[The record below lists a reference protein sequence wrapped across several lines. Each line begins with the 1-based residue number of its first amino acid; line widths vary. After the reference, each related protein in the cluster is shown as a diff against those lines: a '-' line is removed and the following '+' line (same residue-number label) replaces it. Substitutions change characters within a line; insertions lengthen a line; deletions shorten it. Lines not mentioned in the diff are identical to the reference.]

1 MSSSSVSTLCG
12 STLKRGTSGSSNFL
26 HWLGHCFQTK
36 RALVVK
42 FLYPASYSKVFR
54 FTIFPM
60 FRSMCRVLVLQDLT
74 EQRSLLLGNSP
85 YQSVQRPLSRPEGSK
100 KSTIVMFMVQQRILI
115 ARVCTVGVKGSGSLA
130 RSLICV
136 PTFRIPSFRLGALK
150 SEVPQKESS
159 ILHYRHHRKVRG
171 YLWIWNPGQDGPGI
185 GDKGFG
191 RGD

>member
-54 FTIFPM
+54 FTIFPK
-60 FRSMCRVLVLQDLT
+60 FRSMCRVPSIARF
-74 EQRSLLLGNSP
+74 EGNSP

-100 KSTIVMFMVQQRILI
+100 KSTIVMFMVQQHILI

-171 YLWIWNPGQDGPGI
+171 YL
-185 GDKGFG
+185 
-191 RGD
+191 

>member
-36 RALVVK
+36 RALVK

-54 FTIFPM
+54 FTNFPK
-60 FRSMCRVLVLQDLT
+60 FRSMCRVLVLQDLR

-100 KSTIVMFMVQQRILI
+100 KSTIVMFMVQQHILI
-115 ARVCTVGVKGSGSLA
+115 ARVCTVGSQGFWFWFSCKELDL
-130 RSLICV
+130 RSNL
-136 PTFRIPSFRLGALK
+136 PDSKLSFGG
-150 SEVPQKESS
+150 SEVWSATKR
-159 ILHYRHHRKVRG
+159 IRHPS
-171 YLWIWNPGQDGPGI
+171 LQAP
-185 GDKGFG
+185 
-191 RGD
+191 